1 MRLYLF
7 FIFLSNPAPGNIFHN
22 NKITS
27 TECSLFFFHNGKKL
41 KIKLILTHEEKW
53 QNNMPH
59 KILFKNQ
66 NGMNWFVPAD
76 VITFPQGTIE
86 WRERIQKSI

>member
-1 MRLYLF
+1 MFLVLLF
-7 FIFLSNPAPGNIFHN
+7 IMA
-22 NKITS
+22 
-27 TECSLFFFHNGKKL
+27 KKL
-41 KIKLILTHEEKW
+41 EIKLILIHEEKW

-86 WRERIQKSI
+86 WEKKIQKRM